1 MESRSVKSK
10 CEIGLQSSAA
20 KQDSLPHLGFV
31 CRVVKTLDGTYVCK
45 SKCWPEALS
54 MAGCPAHHI
63 ELCFL
68 QGSHLNLPKTVLCL
82 RPLLWLTNGSN

>member
-20 KQDSLPHLGFV
+20 KQDSLSRLGFV
-31 CRVVKTLDGTYVCK
+31 YQVVKTIEGTYVCK
-45 SKCWPEALS
+45 SKCWLEALS
-54 MAGCPAHHI
+54 MAGCPAHDI

-68 QGSHLNLPKTVLCL
+68 QRSHLTYPKLSCAYVVALFF
-82 RPLLWLTNGSN
+82 G